1 VLPEGYAVDPTPIVT
16 THAPVRSTAKP
27 SRTIERY
34 VGEIVAAAA
43 GAIMEALAEYQ
54 TGGLTAATKSRG
66 GDLIAELYGL
76 RQYMIVDWP
85 FDQIAREHGATVLRE
100 TCGTD
105 LDARRI
111 DVLVDEVLRLLH
123 KVVRAAVN

>member
-1 VLPEGYAVDPTPIVT
+1 VHPTPAVT
-16 THAPVRSTAKP
+16 THAPTKSPTKP
-27 SRTIERY
+27 SPTIERY

-43 GAIMEALAEYQ
+43 GAIMEALHEYRH
-54 TGGLTAATKSRG
+54 GGLSPRTKMAG
-66 GDLIAELYGL
+66 GDLICDLFKL
-76 RQYMIVDWP
+76 RQYMIADWP
-85 FDQIAREHGATVLRE
+85 FDQIAREYGAAVLRE
-100 TCGTD
+100 TCDSD

>member
-1 VLPEGYAVDPTPIVT
+1 VHPTPIVT
-16 THAPVRSTAKP
+16 THALARSAAKP
-27 SRTIERY
+27 SPTIERY
-34 VGEIVAAAA
+34 VGELVAAAA
-43 GAIMEALAEYQ
+43 GAIVEALHEYRH
-54 TGGLTAATKSRG
+54 GGLSPRTKMAG
-66 GDLIAELYGL
+66 GDLICELFKL
-76 RQYMIVDWP
+76 RQYMIADWP
-85 FDQIAREHGATVLRE
+85 FDQIAREYGTAALRE